1 MSCLLVGIY
10 ISLPSRHSSHSRS
23 TMNTPHNTSTCPLC
37 PFSDAD
43 ADFVAQHI
51 EFCHPETG
59 PAFAE
64 ESQSLPTA
72 RGHESAEKY
81 IECPH
86 GCGETVTTAEL
97 SAHLDLHIAEGIAL
111 EDCDTSQPHIHPLAD
126 DYDALDEDDPV
137 DFLDSRKGNKRDAK
151 RDFLRANT
159 AKPGRPRHPPQVA
172 GADGVRRLGVF
183 PLHV

>member
-1 MSCLLVGIY
+1 MDIL
-10 ISLPSRHSSHSRS
+10 HD
-23 TMNTPHNTSTCPLC
+23 TSTCPLC
-37 PFSDAD
+37 LFSDAD

-51 EFCHPETG
+51 EFCHPETD
-59 PAFAE
+59 PTLAE
-64 ESQSLPTA
+64 ESHPLPTA
-72 RGHESAEKY
+72 VGHESAEKY

-97 SAHLDLHIAEGIAL
+97 STHLDLHIAEGIAL
-111 EDCDTSQPHIHPLAD
+111 EDGGASQPHIDPLTD

-137 DFLDSRKGNKRDAK
+137 DLLDSRKGKKRGAK

-159 AKPGRPRHPPQVA
+159 AKLGRPRSPPQVV
-172 GADGVRRLGVF
+172 GADGVRRLGVS

>member
-1 MSCLLVGIY
+1 MEI
-10 ISLPSRHSSHSRS
+10 
-23 TMNTPHNTSTCPLC
+23 PHETSTCPLC

-43 ADFVAQHI
+43 TDFVAQHI

-64 ESQSLPTA
+64 EPHPLPTA
-72 RGHESAEKY
+72 VGHESVEKY

-97 SAHLDLHIAEGIAL
+97 STHLDLHIAEGIAL
-111 EDCDTSQPHIHPLAD
+111 EDGGASQPYIGPLTD
-126 DYDALDEDDPV
+126 DYDAVDEDDPL
-137 DFLDSRKGNKRDAK
+137 DFPDSRKRNKREVK

-159 AKPGRPRHPPQVA
+159 AKPGRPRNPPQVV
-172 GADGVRRLGVF
+172 GPDGVRRLGVF
-183 PLHV
+183 SLRV